1 MNLAAKPEPFQHIT
15 VLLNEAVDALNIQ
28 ENGSYVDGTFGRGG
42 HSRLILS
49 KLGKEGRL
57 VVFDKD
63 PQAIVVARDLAATRC
78 ACKRGTQWLFPF
90 SGCLR

>member
-1 MNLAAKPEPFQHIT
+1 MNLAAKPKSFQHIT

-28 ENGSYVDGTFGRGG
+28 KNGIYVDGTFGRGG

-49 KLGKEGRL
+49 KLGEKGRL

-63 PQAIVVARDLAATRC
+63 PQAIAVARDLAAQDARVS
-78 ACKRGTQWLFPF
+78 AN
-90 SGCLR
+90 